1 MKVYDWKTLIVTV
14 TIGFGAI
21 LYKLFDLFSGGGLTA
36 AAEVLIFSYASYQ
49 GLKSAL
55 TEEQYL
61 KDKENQR
68 RAKIVNQRLFGRFAP
83 LVLSGDFIL
92 LIVSVVIILK
102 WPEKYR
108 LALWIFVGA
117 LIYAVVLIILISRE
131 DEKLKAEEDAEK
143 AQQNINE

>member
-14 TIGFGAI
+14 TIGFGLI

-36 AAEVLIFSYASYQ
+36 AAEVLLFSYVSYK

-55 TEEQYL
+55 TEEGYL

-83 LVLSGDFIL
+83 LVLSGYFIL

-108 LALWIFVGA
+108 LGLWIFVRA
-117 LIYAVVLIILISRE
+117 LIYAVVLIILIFME
-131 DEKLKAEEDAEK
+131 EEKLKAEETRENTK
-143 AQQNINE
+143 SEE